1 MSKLRKDD
9 VVYYRRE
16 LIKLFNQAK
25 ENGINIEIL
34 KGAVYFQ
41 DHQTREVTQVCVEQL
56 EQRKNEELPEK
67 EG

>member
-25 ENGINIEIL
+25 ENGIDIDIYR
-34 KGAVYFQ
+34 GVVYFQ
-41 DHQTREVTQVCVEQL
+41 DHQTREVTQVCVEQ
-56 EQRKNEELPEK
+56 EVQHD
-67 EG
+67 